1 MSPRI
6 GSLFA
11 GYGGLE
17 MGVSSVLGGHPAWF
31 SEFDDHPSHILA
43 HHHPDVPNHGDI
55 TQIDWATVE
64 PIDVLTGGFPCQ
76 DVSHA
81 GARAGLRDGTRTGL
95 WSYMRDAIDRLR
107 PRLVVAENV
116 RGLLSADADSSVE
129 PCPWCVGDPDTSR
142 PMRALGAVLADLAD
156 LGYDAFWCGLRAAD
170 VGAPHG
176 RFRVFIFAWPAADTR
191 GEAGIVGAGLC
202 TDEPTGNGWGQPARS
217 DRPTRS
223 VALPPTIEAL
233 RMLPTPRASDGEK
246 GGPNQRGSSG
256 DLMLPSA
263 VALLPTPVT
272 TDAKG
277 ARNST
282 SGRRADS
289 TAHIGDTLGDIIY
302 AGRFGDY
309 GASAVGLMPT
319 PSVADVEGGR
329 KSRSGERSDE
339 LLLNGL
345 ASAQRFGDYTPAIA
359 RWEAM
364 TRPAPAPTEPTGKN
378 GAHRLSARFVEWMM
392 GLPEGWVTDP
402 AIWTD
407 LKPSTARNAQ
417 LKALGNGVV
426 PQQAA
431 EATRRFLAWAHT
443 EAATR

>member
-1 MSPRI
+1 MTLRI

-11 GYGGLE
+11 GYGGLDQ
-17 MGVSSVLGGHPAWF
+17 GVSSVLGGEPVWF
-31 SEFDDHPSHILA
+31 SEFDAHPSRILA
-43 HHHPDVPNHGDI
+43 HNYPEVPNLGDI
-55 TQIDWATVE
+55 TRIDWRTVE

-81 GARAGLRDGTRTGL
+81 GARAGLKKGTRTGL
-95 WSYMRDAIDRLR
+95 WSYMRDAVDVLR

-156 LGYDAFWCGLRAAD
+156 LGYDAWWCGLRAAD

-176 RFRVFIFAWPAADTR
+176 RFRVFIFAWPADAVGDAWR
-191 GEAGIVGAGLC
+191 LLDGDGGAAGRTA
-202 TDEPTGNGWGQPARS
+202 PAR
-217 DRPTRS
+217 
-223 VALPPTIEAL
+223 VAGSGAAVTLF
-233 RMLPTPRASDGEK
+233 PTPRASDGEK
-246 GGPNQRGSSG
+246 GGPGQRGSSG

-263 VALLPTPVT
+263 VALLPTPAVNDMGEGKTVEWWDEWAPRQQSSDGRPAPHGKSLAIEAQRMLPTPVT

-282 SGRRADS
+282 ANRRPDS
-289 TAHIGDTLGDIIY
+289 TGAIGDTLGDVVY
-302 AGRFGDY
+302 ADRFGEY
-309 GASAVGLMPT
+309 A
-319 PSVADVEGGR
+319 
-329 KSRSGERSDE
+329 
-339 LLLNGL
+339 
-345 ASAQRFGDYTPAIA
+345 PAITLWSA
-359 RWEAM
+359 L
-364 TRPAPAPTEPTGKN
+364 TRPAPEPTEPTGKD
-378 GAHRLSARFVEWMM
+378 GAARLSARFVEWMM

-402 AIWTD
+402 AIWAD

-417 LKALGNGVV
+417 LKVLGNGVV

-431 EATRRFLAWAHT
+431 EATRRFLAWAYD
-443 EAATR
+443 EGVAA